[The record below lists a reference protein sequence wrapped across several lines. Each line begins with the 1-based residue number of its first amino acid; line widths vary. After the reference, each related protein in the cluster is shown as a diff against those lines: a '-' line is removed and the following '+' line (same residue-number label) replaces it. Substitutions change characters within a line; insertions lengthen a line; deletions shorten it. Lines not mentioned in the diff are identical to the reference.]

1 MTSAANPLPRLNGN
15 NFCAKNQNFNPV
27 REDSMKLA
35 STAFILVFLLF
46 AGTVT
51 AQISTVKRTVNNKE
65 FYVHTIEKGQTV
77 YAIAR
82 IYGVTD
88 KEIYENN
95 PGAEKGIRAG
105 AELLI
110 PIKGSQSQAPAADKK
125 PKPENGHIK
134 HLVSKGETLYGLS
147 KQYGVTVEEI
157 LLINPSL
164 AEGLKAG
171 SEVKIPVSG
180 GEDKPDVNQNE
191 MGEDIKVE
199 EEVDLSDVKR
209 VTKDYGADYV
219 ANFQNEEDC
228 LKKTIKKDKYRI
240 ALLLPFG
247 FQPQMDNKQARVAF
261 QFFAGARLAQKIYP
275 SLKATME
282 WQVFN
287 TGDTDDTSTVSKLI
301 SSGKLND
308 FDMIVGPL
316 YAKSAAKV
324 AQFALEIKKPILL
337 PTVRGREI
345 ITGNPYVIK
354 TSPSPEY
361 FRKGLAEYM
370 VNSFDN
376 IILMNTPG
384 SKDSLSMIE
393 LHKDIKSLISKHPGK
408 KVHLIES
415 GKSGAME
422 LVIPQVEN
430 LIYFPRKNELAVG
443 NFLTGMRKLKK
454 TDKITVMGDES
465 WLTFR
470 NFDPEYYNTVKLQ
483 IPLIYFMSSEI
494 VGVEEFVKEFRNTF
508 KTDPEGY
515 AFKGYDAVCY
525 VTDILEKYGSGVPD
539 CISFETFKYTLSP
552 FKMERINGGGFDN
565 KGILLLIVD
574 DYKLRLTTN

>member
-1 MTSAANPLPRLNGN
+1 
-15 NFCAKNQNFNPV
+15 
-27 REDSMKLA
+27 MKL
-35 STAFILVFLLF
+35 SITAFIIAFLLF
-46 AGTVT
+46 AGAVS
-51 AQISTVKRTVNNKE
+51 AQISTIKRTVNNKE

-77 YAIAR
+77 YAITK

-95 PGAEKGIRAG
+95 PGTEQGIRAG

-110 PIKGSQSQAPAADKK
+110 PIKGSQSQTPVVDKK
-125 PKPENGHIK
+125 PTPENGQIK
-134 HLVSKGETLYGLS
+134 HIVSKGETLYGLS
-147 KQYGVTVEEI
+147 KQYGVTVDEI
-157 LLINPSL
+157 LSINPSL
-164 AEGLKAG
+164 AEGLKVGA
-171 SEVKIPVSG
+171 EIKIPG
-180 GEDKPDVNQNE
+180 PDRGDKPVVIKNE
-191 MGEDIKVE
+191 TKEDIKVE
-199 EEVDLSDVKR
+199 EEVDLSDIKPI
-209 VTKDYGADYV
+209 TKGNGVDYV
-219 ANFQNEEDC
+219 ANFQNEADC
-228 LKKTIKKDKYRI
+228 LNKTIKKEKYRI

-247 FQPQMDNKQARVAF
+247 FQAQMDNKQARVAF
-261 QFFAGARLAQKIYP
+261 QFFAGAQLAQKMYP
-275 SLKATME
+275 SQKVAME
-282 WQVFN
+282 WQVFS

-301 SSGKLND
+301 NSGKLND

-324 AQFALEIKKPILL
+324 AEFASEIKKPILL
-337 PTVRGREI
+337 PTVRGSEI
-345 ITGNPYVIK
+345 IIGNPYVIK
-354 TSPSPEY
+354 TTPSPEY
-361 FRKGLAEYM
+361 YRKGLAEYM

-393 LHKDIKSLISKHPGK
+393 LHKDIKSLISKYPGK

-465 WLTFR
+465 WLSFR

-483 IPLIYFMSSEI
+483 VPVIYFMSPEI

-525 VTDILEKYGSGVPD
+525 VTDMLEKYGSGIPD
-539 CISFETFKYTLSP
+539 CISFESSKYTLSP
-552 FKMERINGGGFDN
+552 FKMERISGGGFDN
-565 KGILLLIVD
+565 KGIQVLIVD
-574 DYKLRLTTN
+574 EYKLKLTTN

>member
-1 MTSAANPLPRLNGN
+1 
-15 NFCAKNQNFNPV
+15 
-27 REDSMKLA
+27 MKLLI
-35 STAFILVFLLF
+35 TAFIIAFLLF
-46 AGTVT
+46 AGAVS

-77 YAIAR
+77 YAITK

-95 PGAEKGIRAG
+95 PGAEQGIRAG

-110 PIKGSQSQAPAADKK
+110 PIKGSQSQTPVVDKK
-125 PKPENGHIK
+125 PKAENGHIK
-134 HLVSKGETLYGLS
+134 HIVSKGETLYGLS
-147 KQYGVTVEEI
+147 KQYGVTVDEI
-157 LLINPSL
+157 LSINPSL
-164 AEGLKAG
+164 AEGLKVGA
-171 SEVKIPVSG
+171 EIKIPGPDSG
-180 GEDKPDVNQNE
+180 DKPVVIKNE
-191 MGEDIKVE
+191 TKEDIKVE
-199 EEVDLSDVKR
+199 EEVDLSDIKPI
-209 VTKDYGADYV
+209 TKGNGVDYV
-219 ANFQNEEDC
+219 ANFQNEADC
-228 LKKTIKKDKYRI
+228 LNKTIKKEKYRI

-247 FQPQMDNKQARVAF
+247 FQAQMDNKQARVAF
-261 QFFAGARLAQKIYP
+261 QFFAGAQLAQKMYP
-275 SLKATME
+275 SQKVAME
-282 WQVFN
+282 WQVFS

-301 SSGKLND
+301 NSGKLND

-324 AQFALEIKKPILL
+324 AEFASEIKKPILL
-337 PTVRGREI
+337 PTVRGSEI
-345 ITGNPYVIK
+345 IIGNPYVIK
-354 TSPSPEY
+354 TTPSPEY
-361 FRKGLAEYM
+361 YRKGLAEYM

-393 LHKDIKSLISKHPGK
+393 LHKDIKSLISKYPGK

-465 WLTFR
+465 WLSFR

-483 IPLIYFMSSEI
+483 VPVIYFMSPEI

-525 VTDILEKYGSGVPD
+525 VTDMLEKYGSGIPD
-539 CISFETFKYTLSP
+539 CISFESSKYTLSP
-552 FKMERINGGGFDN
+552 FKMERIHGGGYDN
-565 KGILLLIVD
+565 KGIQVLIVD
-574 DYKLRLTTN
+574 EYKLRLTTN